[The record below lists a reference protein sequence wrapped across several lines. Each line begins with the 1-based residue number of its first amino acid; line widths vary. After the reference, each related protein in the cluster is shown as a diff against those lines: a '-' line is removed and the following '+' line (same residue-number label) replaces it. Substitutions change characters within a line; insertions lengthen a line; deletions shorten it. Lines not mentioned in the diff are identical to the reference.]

1 MTQHQHHQ
9 HQKEHTDHSG
19 HSHGEGQEGH
29 KASAP
34 GSRQDHGNGQAHDH
48 AAHGPAMIADYRRRF
63 WVSVAL
69 TVPVLLLSHTIQEL
83 LGFSLGFPGDHWLV
97 FALSSIIFFF
107 GGWPFLVGA
116 LRELKNRAPGMMMLI
131 AVAITAAYAY
141 SSAVVFGLQ
150 GMDFFWELATLIDIM
165 LVGHW
170 IEMRSVLGASNALEK
185 LVALMPAEAHLV
197 QGDKITDVKLS
208 DLKKDDIVLLKPGE
222 KVPADGRVVEG
233 EGHVDESMLTGESKP
248 VRKNVDDRVVG
259 GSINGSGSLKVRVE
273 HAGEETYL
281 NKVIDLVREAQR
293 TKSRTQHLA
302 DRAAAWLTY
311 VALGAG
317 ALTLIAWLIA
327 GATADFAL
335 ERMVTVMVISC
346 PHALGLAIPLV
357 VAISTAMA
365 ARNGL
370 LIRDRTAFENARKVS
385 AIVFDKTGTL
395 TTGSFDVTRVQVF
408 GAGVD
413 EKEMLRLAGALEQR
427 SEHPIAKGIMQR
439 LQNDGIQAPATV
451 DFAAITGKGVRAQV
465 EGREVQVLSPGA
477 VRELDLDISDGALT
491 DAAETV
497 VFVVVDGKAAGLIA
511 LSDPIRES
519 SADAIKRFQEH
530 GIKTYMATG
539 DNRAV
544 ARSVSEKLGLDGF
557 HAEMLPHKKVEIIK
571 ELQGKG
577 DFVAMAGDGVNDAPG
592 LAQADV
598 GIAVGSGTDV
608 AAETADIILV
618 RSDPQDILQLLLF
631 GRATYRKMVQNL
643 FWAAGYNVVTIPL
656 AAGVLHSAGIMIGPA
671 VGAVLMSL
679 STVIVAINAGLLRRS
694 LQG

>member
-1 MTQHQHHQ
+1 
-9 HQKEHTDHSG
+9 
-19 HSHGEGQEGH
+19 
-29 KASAP
+29 
-34 GSRQDHGNGQAHDH
+34 
-48 AAHGPAMIADYRRRF
+48 
-63 WVSVAL
+63 
-69 TVPVLLLSHTIQEL
+69 
-83 LGFSLGFPGDHWLV
+83 
-97 FALSSIIFFF
+97 
-107 GGWPFLVGA
+107 
-116 LRELKNRAPGMMMLI
+116 
-131 AVAITAAYAY
+131 
-141 SSAVVFGLQ
+141 
-150 GMDFFWELATLIDIM
+150 
-165 LVGHW
+165 
-170 IEMRSVLGASNALEK
+170 
-185 LVALMPAEAHLV
+185 
-197 QGDKITDVKLS
+197 
-208 DLKKDDIVLLKPGE
+208 
-222 KVPADGRVVEG
+222 
-233 EGHVDESMLTGESKP
+233 
-248 VRKNVDDRVVG
+248 
-259 GSINGSGSLKVRVE
+259 
-273 HAGEETYL
+273 
-281 NKVIDLVREAQR
+281 
-293 TKSRTQHLA
+293 QHLA